1 MQLKSVLFD
10 LDGVLVDSEG
20 IYTDFWNEIDS
31 IYPTGIDGFAMKIKG
46 STLPTILNTY
56 FPVETHADIL
66 KRLERQ
72 EHEMEYRLFP
82 GVERLLAALREAG
95 VKVAIVTSSNRPKM
109 DHLFRCIPLF
119 NEYVDTLVTDED
131 VTESKPS
138 PQGYLIGASR
148 LSSDPGSCV
157 VVEDSLAGLRAGR
170 ASGAKVVGLTTT
182 NPREAVEPLAD
193 LVLPDASYITLD
205 LLHSLFD

>member
-20 IYTDFWNEIDS
+20 VYTDFWSEVDRV
-31 IYPTGIDGFAMKIKG
+31 YPTGVEGFALKIKG

-56 FPVETHADIL
+56 FPEEYHPDIL
-66 KRLERQ
+66 KRLERL
-72 EHEMEYRLFP
+72 EHEMDYRLFP
-82 GVERLLAALREAG
+82 GVERLLGELRRAG
-95 VKVAIVTSSNRPKM
+95 ITVAIVTSSNRPKM
-109 DHLFRCIPLF
+109 DHLFNSIPLF
-119 NEYVDTLVTDED
+119 NSHVDTLVTDED

-148 LSSDPGSCV
+148 LSSSPASCV

-170 ASGAKVVGLTTT
+170 ASGAVVVGLTTT

-193 LVLPDASYITLD
+193 CVLPDASHITIN
-205 LLHSLFD
+205 LLN

>member
-20 IYTDFWNEIDS
+20 VYTDFWSEIDS
-31 IYPTGIDGFAMKIKG
+31 VYPTGVDGFAMKIKG

-56 FPVETHADIL
+56 FPSETHPDIL
-66 KRLERQ
+66 KRLERL
-72 EHEMEYRLFP
+72 EHEMDYRLFP
-82 GVERLLAALREAG
+82 GVERLLGELREAG
-95 VKVAIVTSSNRPKM
+95 VTAAIVTSSNRPKM

-119 NEYVDTLVTDED
+119 NDYIDALVTDED

-148 LSSDPGSCV
+148 LGSAPVNCV

-170 ASGAKVVGLTTT
+170 ASGAVVVGLATT
-182 NPREAVEPLAD
+182 NPREAVEPLANC
-193 LVLPDASYITLD
+193 VLPDASHITIK
-205 LLHSLFD
+205 LLQSLFS

>member
-1 MQLKSVLFD
+1 MHLKSVLFD

-20 IYTDFWNEIDS
+20 VYTDFWSDIDRV
-31 IYPTGIDGFAMKIKG
+31 YPTGIDGFALKIKG

-56 FPVETHADIL
+56 FEAENHADIL
-66 KRLERQ
+66 KRLERL

-82 GVERLLAALREAG
+82 GVERLLGELRAAG
-95 VKVAIVTSSNRPKM
+95 VGVAIVTSSNRPKM
-109 DHLFRCIPLF
+109 DHLFSCIPLF
-119 NEYVDTLVTDED
+119 NNYVDTLVTDED

-148 LSSDPGSCV
+148 LGNSPEDCV

-170 ASGAKVVGLTTT
+170 ASGAVVVGLTTT
-182 NPREAVEPLAD
+182 NNREAVEPLAD
-193 LVLPDASYITLD
+193 CVVPDASHLTLK
-205 LLHSLFD
+205 LLQSLFS